1 MVSKKRKTLSIMPDE
16 VSFIIMKSGEIL
28 CVDKENELVC
38 VNECNSIQLPDID
51 TMKQLLNAGDIFNNP
66 GGLYF
71 ETTKKVLEKYRFF
84 AMTKGKKF
92 EIQQGFKEDMDIA
105 DYSDGDPIKLTVY
118 ENDDIADWM
127 RLLATRSNSYPKRL
141 ATFVSKSQNVI
152 LSYSIEKI
160 VRAGVEMM
168 QNSSSE
174 QYKEYGELL
183 YARYIHPDYGDE
195 NIDFFINISKKKKTA
210 YFAAL
215 NKSIACLS
223 SFLFGAFPGD
233 QSLLVAEFD
242 DDIVQ
247 VKVNS

>member
-1 MVSKKRKTLSIMPDE
+1 MVSKKQKALTIMPDE
-16 VSFIIMKSGEIL
+16 VSFIITKTGQIL
-28 CVDKENELVC
+28 CVDKENKLIC
-38 VNECNSIQLPDID
+38 VNEQSSIQLPDID
-51 TMKQLLNAGDIFNNP
+51 TMRQLLNAGDTFNNP

-71 ETTKKVLEKYRFF
+71 ETTKKILEKYRFF
-84 AMTKGKKF
+84 SMTKGKKL
-92 EIQQGFKEDMDIA
+92 EIQQGFKDDMDIA
-105 DYSDGDPIKLTVY
+105 SMSDGDPIKLTVY
-118 ENDDIADWM
+118 ENDDISEWM
-127 RLLATRSNSYPKRL
+127 RLLATRSSSYPRRL

-168 QNSSSE
+168 QESSSE
-174 QYKEYGELL
+174 QYREYGEIL
-183 YARYIHPDYGDE
+183 YARYIHPDYAGE
-195 NIDFFINISKKKKTA
+195 NIDFFIKCSKKKKTA

-215 NKSIACLS
+215 NKSIASLS

-233 QSLLVAEFD
+233 QCLLVAEFD